1 MNRRPQISTGV
12 GAGTGTDILK
22 YGVTRRPLADLYH
35 FLLTSPWWV
44 LFALI
49 LVVYLSTNAVF
60 ALVYVLDGGIENA
73 RPGNFRDA
81 YFFSVQTM
89 ATIGYGKMV
98 PESTLSNI
106 VVTLEALFGLVT
118 LALATG
124 LMFAKFSQP
133 RARVIFSRF
142 AIVAMR
148 DGARSFMIRLAN
160 ERATGL
166 VEAQLRLVLLREE
179 TTLEGET
186 IRRFHAMP
194 LTRSSTAVFAL
205 SWTAIHP
212 IDASSPLYGET
223 TESLARTGALV
234 VASLLGL
241 EEATGQT
248 VHSRHTWSA
257 DQVLFDHRF
266 KDIFST
272 NAQGRRIVDYALFHD
287 VEPLGQGE
295 VAQHEADPGSH
306 EPAAAHR
313 EPTPEAVKIVR
324 SS

>member
-1 MNRRPQISTGV
+1 VTLSRPAQRSGGV
-12 GAGTGTDILK
+12 GGGVDVLK
-22 YGVTRRPLADLYH
+22 YGVPRRPLQDLYY

-49 LVVYLSTNAVF
+49 LLVYLTTNALF
-60 ALVYVLDGGIENA
+60 ATVYVLDGGIENA
-73 RPGNFRDA
+73 RPGSFRDA

-133 RARVIFSRF
+133 RARVIWSRN
-142 AIVAMR
+142 AVITSR
-148 DGARSFMIRLAN
+148 DGVRSLIVRLAN
-160 ERATGL
+160 ERSTGL

-179 TTLEGET
+179 VTAEGES
-186 IRRFHAMP
+186 IRRFHSLP
-194 LTRSSTAVFAL
+194 LARSSTAVFAL

-212 IDASSPLYGET
+212 IDSASPLYGAT
-223 TESLARTGALV
+223 NDSLRAGNALI

-241 EEATGQT
+241 EEATAQT
-248 VHSRHTWSA
+248 VHARHTWTA
-257 DQVLFDHRF
+257 DQVLIDHRF
-266 KDIFST
+266 RDIFAFNPAGVRT
-272 NAQGRRIVDYALFHD
+272 VDYALFHD
-287 VEPLGQGE
+287 VEPVGD
-295 VAQHEADPGSH
+295 A
-306 EPAAAHR
+306 PAR
-313 EPTPEAVKIVR
+313 EPPEGAPSGSEPGDVPQK
-324 SS
+324 

>member
-1 MNRRPQISTGV
+1 MSDDRTDHRRPQISSGV
-12 GAGTGTDILK
+12 GAGGDVLK
-22 YGVTRRPLADLYH
+22 FGVARRPLADLYH

-49 LVVYLSTNAVF
+49 LVTYLAANAIFATVYL
-60 ALVYVLDGGIENA
+60 LDGGVENA
-73 RPGNFRDA
+73 RPGSFTDA

-133 RARVIFSRF
+133 RARVLFSRYVV
-142 AIVAMR
+142 VAMR
-148 DGARSFMIRLAN
+148 DGVRSLMLRLAN

-166 VEAQLRLVLLREE
+166 VEAQLRLVLLRDE
-179 TTLEGET
+179 TTLEGES
-186 IRRFHAMP
+186 IRRFHT
-194 LTRSSTAVFAL
+194 LTLARSTTSVFAL

-212 IDASSPLYGET
+212 IDAASPLFGET
-223 TESLARTGALV
+223 RESLIKSGALL
-234 VASLLGL
+234 VASLVGL

-248 VHSRHTWSA
+248 VHARHTWTA
-257 DQVLFDHRF
+257 DQVRVDYRF
-266 KDIFST
+266 KDIFT
-272 NAQGRRIVDYALFHD
+272 TRPDGKRTVDYGLFHD
-287 VEPLGQGE
+287 VEPLDPS
-295 VAQHEADPGSH
+295 AQSAQ
-306 EPAAAHR
+306 
-313 EPTPEAVKIVR
+313 K
-324 SS
+324 